1 MKKTVVAIIGPTA
14 VGKTKLSIR
23 MAKRFDGEIISG
35 DSMQIYKGMDIGT
48 AKIKEEETEGIPHHM
63 IDIKEPDE
71 EFSVADFQVT
81 VRSYIDEISRKGHLP
96 IIVGG
101 SGLYIQAALYNYQ
114 FSNEKR
120 DETLTKR
127 LEELIQVKGI
137 MPLYDYLKKI
147 DPEEAKKIHPNNH
160 RRVIRAIEIYET
172 TGKTKSEYQKDQKLE
187 SPYNVNLIGLEMDRE
202 ELYERINK
210 RVDQMVEDG
219 LIQEV
224 ESFYR
229 KGYEQFQSMRGIG
242 YKEFIP
248 YLKGEESLE
257 DSIRTLKRNSRRF
270 AKRQFTWFKNKME
283 VNWYPITTEN
293 HDEKFSMILDDLAG
307 FLKNK

>member
-210 RVDQMVEDG
+210 RVDQI
-219 LIQEV
+219 LLQE
-224 ESFYR
+224 R
-229 KGYEQFQSMRGIG
+229 
-242 YKEFIP
+242 
-248 YLKGEESLE
+248 L
-257 DSIRTLKRNSRRF
+257 
-270 AKRQFTWFKNKME
+270 
-283 VNWYPITTEN
+283 
-293 HDEKFSMILDDLAG
+293 
-307 FLKNK
+307 